1 LTCYAVTIGDKEM
14 IKYVYKADF
23 NFDLGSGTS
32 EAENL
37 LVATS
42 LVEDDLC
49 ESYNINKDDIK
60 SISFNEA

>member
-1 LTCYAVTIGDKEM
+1 M

-32 EAENL
+32 EGEVQAENL

-49 ESYNINKDDIK
+49 ENYNINKDDIK
-60 SISFNEA
+60 SISFNKA